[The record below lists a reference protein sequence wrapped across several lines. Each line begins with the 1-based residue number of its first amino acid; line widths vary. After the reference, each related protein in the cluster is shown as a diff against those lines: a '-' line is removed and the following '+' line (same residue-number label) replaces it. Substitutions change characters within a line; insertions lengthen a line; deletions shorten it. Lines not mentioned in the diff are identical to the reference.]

1 MLLFFLLFSFKDAA
15 SKLDAVC
22 MARTLKHL
30 MRKDPSGLSK
40 NKKQKNTRTQ
50 KALNDSWF
58 LKV

>member
-40 NKKQKNTRTQ
+40 NRKTHTHKK
-50 KALNDSWF
+50 L
-58 LKV
+58 